1 MSTDALPAGTKT
13 AEAVAAP
20 ELAALG
26 RAATLVALLEDLA
39 TPALVERV
47 ATLTATLGQLA
58 ALVTEPQ
65 AYEASTRLARTLP
78 ALATAAEQLRQW
90 QQDGTWDALT
100 EMAGLVA
107 AVRDLA
113 TPNLTARV
121 AETATALPESALRAQ
136 QIGALDVL
144 AGVGVAMREA
154 RQAADGDT
162 RRISLWNL
170 GHAIAEPEVQ
180 RGLKLLLALAAAL
193 PRHAP
198 SPDGSTP

>member
-26 RAATLVALLEDLA
+26 RVATLVALLEDLA

-65 AYEASTRLARTLP
+65 AYEASTRLVRALP

-107 AVRDLA
+107 ALRDLA

-121 AETATALPESALRAQ
+121 AATATALTESALRAQ
-136 QIGALDVL
+136 QFGALDVL
-144 AGVGVAMREA
+144 VSMGGAMREA
-154 RQAADGDT
+154 KQAADGDT
-162 RRISLWNL
+162 RRVSLWNL
-170 GHAIAEPEVQ
+170 RHAITEPEVQ

-193 PRHAP
+193 PRHVQ
-198 SPDGSTP
+198 SPEGSTP